1 MPNVTLSRF
10 HLEKALGV
18 SVDRYERA
26 SDGALGYAQIDIA
39 EDQDQWGA
47 AVNCV
52 QSIAD
57 AVQRLV
63 SEKLIGPPCLD
74 VAMKFL
80 SSVLSSSIAIPARLA
95 AAVGKAGMDIDI
107 SAYRTSDRP
116 V

>member
-10 HLEKALGV
+10 DLEKALGAPI
-18 SVDRYERA
+18 DRYERA

-39 EDQDQWGA
+39 EEQDEWGA
-47 AVNCV
+47 ALNCI

-74 VAMKFL
+74 VAMKL
-80 SSVLSSSIAIPARLA
+80 PSSALSSSIAIPARLA
-95 AAVGKAGMDIDI
+95 AAAGKAGMDIGI
-107 SAYRTSDRP
+107 SAYRTGDHP